1 MQLQYDDAQE
11 LQKQVPDDTSQQ
23 QVETLPEDYSQFI
36 QTGEALQDQTSKQEP
51 EEPPSAGDW
60 EQKYKVLKGKYDKE
74 VPRLSKEIK
83 MLKREK
89 EELMNRLSMLEQA
102 VMYMNQTKQQQSQ
115 PQAEDDDIVKL
126 RSEYPEIYNAVS
138 KLLSRKIGE
147 IEPKLDEIKQEATTG
162 NFYARLDAM
171 APNWRTL
178 NTDPDFLD
186 WLNTP
191 SQEVPT
197 MTKHKLMMI
206 AFQQGDATAVAHL
219 FNTYEKLTQNNNNEE
234 SEAPMAQKFTAPPHR
249 KAAQSTQ
256 NVGKKIYKESEIRQF
271 YTDAALG
278 KISPEIKEKKERDI
292 IQALLENR
300 ILYGK

>member
-1 MQLQYDDAQE
+1 MQTQYDDAQD
-11 LQKQVPDDTSQQ
+11 LQQQQVPDDTSQQ
-23 QVETLPEDYSQFI
+23 QVDTLPEDYSQFI
-36 QTGEALQDQTSKQEP
+36 QTGTAPEGQPPQQEP

-102 VMYMNQTKQQQSQ
+102 VMYMNQTKQQQPQ
-115 PQAEDDDIVKL
+115 PQAEDEDIVKL
-126 RSEYPEIYNAVS
+126 KSEYPEVYNAVS
-138 KLLSRKIGE
+138 KLMSRKFGE
-147 IEPKLDEIKQEATTG
+147 IEPKLNEIKQEATTG
-162 NFYARLDAM
+162 NFYARLDAL

-186 WLNTP
+186 WLNEP

-197 MTKHKLMMI
+197 MTRHKLMMT
-206 AFQQGDATAVAHL
+206 AFQQGDASTVAHF
-219 FNTYEKLTQNNNNEE
+219 FNTYEKLNQNEE
-234 SEAPMAQKFTAPPHR
+234 PEAPMAQKFTAPPHR

-278 KISPEIKEKKERDI
+278 KIPPEIKDKKEKDI
-292 IQALLENR
+292 VQALLENR